1 MMEALATKADVKSVD
16 NISQNL
22 KKLQERVDKIEAS
35 NPCPPSAQG
44 KNNLTTQINEALSEE
59 KDREKRKLNI
69 MIGGVK
75 ESKAASAQ
83 DKRVEDTTT
92 VKKLLEDIGVAATP
106 ESVQRVG
113 KPNEEKPRILLVPSK
128 RAL

>member
-1 MMEALATKADVKSVD
+1 
-16 NISQNL
+16 
-22 KKLQERVDKIEAS
+22 
-35 NPCPPSAQG
+35 
-44 KNNLTTQINEALSEE
+44 
-59 KDREKRKLNI
+59 

-113 KPNEEKPRILLVPSK
+113 KPNEEKPRILLVKLPNMKEKGQILKSAYKLGKSTESK
-128 RAL
+128 NFSIRPDLTPKQQQEIRNSATS